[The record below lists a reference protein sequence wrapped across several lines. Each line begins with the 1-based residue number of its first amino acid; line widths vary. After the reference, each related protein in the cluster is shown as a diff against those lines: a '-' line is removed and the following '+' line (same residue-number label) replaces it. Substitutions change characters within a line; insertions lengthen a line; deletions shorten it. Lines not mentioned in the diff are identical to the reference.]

1 MNSLIMRSASSSY
14 DMCEYCDD
22 EIDSKLL
29 VKLETRDE
37 VKRKQFR
44 IFGIINFIDYSQF
57 KIHIDFV
64 GCYLIFSISRDQW
77 GRNDLQERG

>member
-1 MNSLIMRSASSSY
+1 MNSLIMRSPPSY
-14 DMCEYCDD
+14 YDVCEYSND

-44 IFGIINFIDYSQF
+44 IFGIISFIDYSRF
-57 KIHIDFV
+57 KIHIDFL
-64 GCYLIFSISRDQW
+64 GCYLIFSISRDQ
-77 GRNDLQERG
+77 